1 MVIMSPELWIESK
14 NIKSNS
20 NSHGDQMI
28 YDIKIPAGSTPFGV
42 WLVTTLAK
50 QDKTIQDL
58 AKAMEVEPAT
68 VRQWCRYSERLSMQR
83 LMSIVDNLVDDP
95 VLWRPHLDKSVYL
108 ISQFKDPNNKKFNQ
122 YKNRRL
128 SK

>member
-1 MVIMSPELWIESK
+1 MSQELWIELK

-20 NSHGDQMI
+20 NFHGDQMI

-42 WLVTTLAK
+42 WLVTTLGK
-50 QDKTIQDL
+50 QNKTIFDL
-58 AKAMEVEPAT
+58 AMAMEVKPAT

-83 LMSIVDNLVDDP
+83 IIDIVNQLVSDP
-95 VLWRPHLDKSVYL
+95 TLWRPYMDHVTRL
-108 ISQFKDPNNKKFNQ
+108 ITQSHDPNNKQINQ

-128 SK
+128 PK